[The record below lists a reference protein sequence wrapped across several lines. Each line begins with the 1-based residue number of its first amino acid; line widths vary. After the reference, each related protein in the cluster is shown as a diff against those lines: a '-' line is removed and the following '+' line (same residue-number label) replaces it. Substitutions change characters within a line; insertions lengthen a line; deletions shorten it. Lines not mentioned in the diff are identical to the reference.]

1 MGGEMKLACVTIK
14 HKQGKTMAALSI
26 AFEAPDNYSGA
37 SPSKH
42 CPIDLVHLAQQTSG
56 DKDLE
61 LEVLHTFAKQARSC
75 MSELAAG
82 EYDTVCKTAHK
93 LKGAALAIGAFN
105 VSNAAEQVEA
115 HVDAGHIAQLGAAV
129 IEAENFILKLS
140 R

>member
-1 MGGEMKLACVTIK
+1 
-14 HKQGKTMAALSI
+14 MASLSI
-26 AFEAPDNYSGA
+26 AFEAPDNYGGA
-37 SPSKH
+37 TPSRN

-56 DKDLE
+56 NKELE
-61 LEVLHTFAKQARSC
+61 LEVLHTFARQARSC

-82 EYDTVCKTAHK
+82 QYDTVSKTAHK

-105 VSNAAEQVEA
+105 VSQAAEKVEE
-115 HVDAGHIAQLGAAV
+115 HVDAGLIAKLGAAV